1 MRRDETENTMRL
13 TEVSF
18 GSRPIVHEERRSH
31 QASGL
36 SISRVARSAQR
47 FLCRPRPCGAH
58 PTLTL
63 CPDHRSA
70 ACSGE
75 MTTHLDWSAIGNIS
89 VGVPRDMSDMIF
101 DTGGIEDALDVTT
114 TVIRASRSQFGGVE
128 ES

>member
-1 MRRDETENTMRL
+1 
-13 TEVSF
+13 
-18 GSRPIVHEERRSH
+18 
-31 QASGL
+31 
-36 SISRVARSAQR
+36 
-47 FLCRPRPCGAH
+47 
-58 PTLTL
+58 
-63 CPDHRSA
+63 
-70 ACSGE
+70 